1 MKIDF
6 YQKARETEEEIRSY
20 YTHLHRYPELS
31 GQEYKTQEW
40 ILGQLKEWK
49 VECRPCADTGV
60 YAVILSLIHI

>member
-40 ILGQLKEWK
+40 ILGSASS
-49 VECRPCADTGV
+49 RADRV
-60 YAVILSLIHI
+60 CLAV